1 VIRIKTTNW
10 KTVAEFAG
18 MTGILLGLYFV
29 YAELQLNS
37 TIARTELNVFVNQS
51 VRDLEDHFSDPDFV
65 SVYLTGLDT
74 AEELTAF
81 ERRQLSEFYES
92 VASIFGF
99 EYRNYMLGIFVE
111 YEELPRILVR
121 KYMTGQFAQAWW
133 ALKRDTMPE
142 AVKIMIDDEIA
153 KSSSIKLEVDFDS
166 RLVEK
171 LRHVQ

>member
-1 VIRIKTTNW
+1 
-10 KTVAEFAG
+10 
-18 MTGILLGLYFV
+18 
-29 YAELQLNS
+29 
-37 TIARTELNVFVNQS
+37 
-51 VRDLEDHFSDPDFV
+51 
-65 SVYLTGLDT
+65 
-74 AEELTAF
+74 
-81 ERRQLSEFYES
+81 
-92 VASIFGF
+92 
-99 EYRNYMLGIFVE
+99 MLGIFVE